1 MQAILIGVGSGLL
14 SIFTILQLR
23 KLDEVM
29 IYAFILVGIGYLY
42 VGFTWS
48 DTGSLVICSAQALL
62 FMLIACFG
70 MRNIYILAGGFFL
83 HGIWDI
89 IFGIFPISRLIPPH
103 YDLFCL
109 SIDLVMGLYLILA
122 GYRRCRTA
130 NLNPV
135 V

>member
-1 MQAILIGVGSGLL
+1 MQAVLIGIGSGLL

-23 KLDEVM
+23 KLDEVT

-48 DTGSLVICSAQALL
+48 DTASLVICSVQALI
-62 FMLIACFG
+62 FMLIAYFG
-70 MRNIYILAGGFFL
+70 MRNIYVLAGGFFL

-89 IFGIFPISRLIPPH
+89 IFGLFPVSSLIPPH

-109 SIDLVMGLYLILA
+109 SIDFVMGLYLILV
-122 GYRRCRTA
+122 GYRRSRTS
-130 NLNPV
+130 NLKPV
-135 V
+135 I